1 MSKAKGDVSTYQL
14 SIKYNK
20 VEEKQQA
27 TWKQIKDINLFE
39 KKTSI

>member
-20 VEEKQQA
+20 LEEKQQA
-27 TWKQIKDINLFE
+27 TWKQVKDINLL